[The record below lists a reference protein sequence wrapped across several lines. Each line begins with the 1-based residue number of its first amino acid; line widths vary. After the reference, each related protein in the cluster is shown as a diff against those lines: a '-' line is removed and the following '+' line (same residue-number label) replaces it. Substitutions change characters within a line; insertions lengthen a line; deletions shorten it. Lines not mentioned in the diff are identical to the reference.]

1 MVSPLLVA
9 MGAAAL
15 AALAEWLHARR
26 SARLAGL
33 AFAGGRARAWA
44 RWTPPLRVA
53 ALALLAWGLTV
64 LAAPAVQPRVAASAG
79 QRLLI
84 ALDVSPSMHLR
95 DAGPAGQQTR
105 AERARDVLR
114 RLLAR
119 AGDRPLRVGI
129 IAFHSSALPVLA
141 GSSDRD
147 VVANVLD
154 DLPLEHAFVSGK
166 TRLHEAIACA
176 DRLARPW
183 PPGSTGLVLVSD
195 GDSEPAEAP
204 PVLPGAIGSAV
215 ILGVG
220 DAQRGTF
227 IDDHVSRQEPG
238 ALRRLAEQLRGGY
251 HDINRREPPAAV
263 LDRLLPAPPAAGPDR
278 RALALAAAAVGAA
291 ITALLPLALRLHGAP
306 AVAHA

>member
-1 MVSPLLVA
+1 MVSPLPIA
-9 MGAAAL
+9 IAL
-15 AALAEWLHARR
+15 AAFAALGEWLHARR
-26 SARLAGL
+26 CARLGGL
-33 AFAGGRARAWA
+33 AFAAGRARAWA

-53 ALALLAWGLTV
+53 ALGLLAWGLAV
-64 LAAPAVQPRVAASAG
+64 LAIPAVQPRSLAASG

-95 DAGPAGQQTR
+95 DAGPSGQQTR

-119 AGDRPLRVGI
+119 AGERPVRVGI

-166 TRLHEAIACA
+166 TRLHEALACA
-176 DRLARPW
+176 ERLARPW
-183 PPGSTGLVLVSD
+183 PPGSTSLIVVSD
-195 GDSEPAEAP
+195 GDSEPGEAP
-204 PVLPGAIGSAV
+204 PDLPAAIATSV

-220 DAQRGTF
+220 DVQRGIF
-227 IDDHVSRQEPG
+227 IDDHASRQEPG
-238 ALRRLAEQLRGGY
+238 TLRQLAGQVRGAY
-251 HDINRREPPAAV
+251 HDINRREPPAEL

-278 RALALAAAAVGAA
+278 RMLALCAAAIGAA
-291 ITALLPLALRLHGAP
+291 ITALLPLALRLYGAP
-306 AVAHA
+306 AVPHA

>member
-1 MVSPLLVA
+1 MVSPLLIAV
-9 MGAAAL
+9 GAASL
-15 AALAEWLHARR
+15 AVLGEWLHARR
-26 SARLAGL
+26 CARLGGL
-33 AFAGGRARAWA
+33 AFAGGRPRTWA
-44 RWTPPLRVA
+44 RWSPPLRVVA
-53 ALALLAWGLTV
+53 IVLLAWGLSV
-64 LAAPAVQPRVAASAG
+64 LAAPTAQVRASPGAG

-105 AERARDVLR
+105 AERAREVLR

-166 TRLHEAIACA
+166 TRLHEALACA
-176 DRLARPW
+176 ERLARPW
-183 PPGSTGLVLVSD
+183 PPGSTSLLLVSD
-195 GDSEPAEAP
+195 GDTEAGDP
-204 PVLPGAIGSAV
+204 PPTLPGAITASF

-238 ALRRLAEQLRGGY
+238 ALRRLAEQVRGSY
-251 HDINRREPPAAV
+251 HDINRRDLPPE
-263 LDRLLPAPPAAGPDR
+263 LFDRLLPAPPEAGPDL
-278 RALALAAAAVGAA
+278 RALALLAAAIGSA
-291 ITALLPLALRLHGAP
+291 ITALLPFALRLHGAP